1 MCFRLGDAC
10 HKSRLAS
17 VYNIKTFGVLDRL
30 KHTSCMISL
39 IIPLAD
45 DLDFINKTNQIL
57 THFDVPSA
65 LDQE

>member
-10 HKSRLAS
+10 NKSRLAS

-39 IIPLAD
+39 IIPLAN
-45 DLDFINKTNQIL
+45 DLDFINKTN
-57 THFDVPSA
+57 
-65 LDQE
+65 